1 MDAVLGLK
9 FVEEAIPAI
18 PGKKVKRKTD
28 TEDSAGIQI
37 NGGTV
42 GDLILFHCQ
51 WSFYNGINFHFQFYY
66 NVIRQR
72 REVYSV

>member
-51 WSFYNGINFHFQFYY
+51 WSF
-66 NVIRQR
+66 
-72 REVYSV
+72 